1 MKSYY
6 LNLTENKILYD
17 ERKKRFIYLKDA
29 SREQAGLFNRS
40 HFKWQRPDLY
50 GGDQI
55 QFQQD
60 LKNGQSYLRSL
71 MYFNKME
78 MRRLS
83 RALGNNA
90 NRYIYPIMDDY
101 LRQYQVDA
109 IRTERLWT
117 WRDSTKIVEYFR
129 EHVRRTQ
136 KYGLDNGAS
145 LSSHSKE
152 AFKQREE
159 ELVQY
164 FLHEMRKRPVTA

>member
-1 MKSYY
+1 MRNYSELTVPVYKNEVLHFNDMLFNYKLVYY

-109 IRTERLWT
+109 IRTERL
-117 WRDSTKIVEYFR
+117 
-129 EHVRRTQ
+129 
-136 KYGLDNGAS
+136 
-145 LSSHSKE
+145 
-152 AFKQREE
+152 
-159 ELVQY
+159 
-164 FLHEMRKRPVTA
+164 